1 MAAHWLPERRA
12 ADLLADFAIEHPT
25 PKQRAG
31 AEVGVWMLDNIC
43 DCLNELAEAMLDIA
57 ESRERVRAAEHNER
71 LTRSIRILTA
81 ADIGLSNPLQLAK
94 FLLTQKRFTLR
105 ERRIAIEAAE
115 AALTMAEQ
123 LQ

>member
-12 ADLLADFAIEHPT
+12 ANLLAEFSIEHPM

-31 AEVGVWMLDNIC
+31 AEVGVWMLDNVR

-57 ESRERVRAAEHNER
+57 ENRERARTVQHNER
-71 LTRSIRILTA
+71 LTRSVRILTA
-81 ADIGLSNPLQLAK
+81 AHIGLTNPLQLAK

-115 AALTMAEQ
+115 TALTMAEQ